1 MFIIIA
7 GAAFNLAGGLSR
19 PSGSYVFFFSVL
31 AVILGLVWKAFLGEP
46 ADSNLVQPNLTME
59 IYVGSIAAMWLAV
72 AVSRKL
78 ALRKPLLGGLVTD
91 ANMKDATVG
100 CMATGVAVAA
110 VLMLVEIQTG
120 GLLSALAQ
128 VNRFLP
134 MAVILGVIHEMRR
147 TGGRKSVSLP
157 VFISMGIIFLQGIL
171 SFSKEG
177 IFTPLAC
184 WMIAAASQGYRL
196 SKFQLMGI
204 LFGLYIMVH
213 FLVPYAQYGR
223 NDVPPSFAGRVG
235 VSFNLLSDLE
245 GTRAKYE
252 ESSEDYYSRQVQG
265 YFDKSQGFMDRLQMI
280 SSDDSLHDLTEKKG
294 VIGPLPVIMGSRI

>member
-1 MFIIIA
+1 MRIPFPVHIPLSRVTAFAVVLFFIEIYQGTSPYFALCAGVFILIA

-59 IYVGSIAAMWLAV
+59 IYVGTMAAMWLAV

-78 ALRKPLLGGLVTD
+78 SLRKPLLGGLVTD
-91 ANMKDATVG
+91 ANMKDAAVG

-120 GLLSALAQ
+120 GILSALSQ

-147 TGGRKSVSLP
+147 TGGRKSVSLT
-157 VFISMGIIFLQGIL
+157 VFISMGIIFLQGVL
-171 SFSKEG
+171 SFSKKASLCRW
-177 IFTPLAC
+177 LA
-184 WMIAAASQGYRL
+184 G
-196 SKFQLMGI
+196 
-204 LFGLYIMVH
+204 
-213 FLVPYAQYGR
+213 
-223 NDVPPSFAGRVG
+223 
-235 VSFNLLSDLE
+235 
-245 GTRAKYE
+245 
-252 ESSEDYYSRQVQG
+252 
-265 YFDKSQGFMDRLQMI
+265 
-280 SSDDSLHDLTEKKG
+280 
-294 VIGPLPVIMGSRI
+294 